1 MIYSADVM
9 QTSNMAGLYT
19 QVCYHRSLLWDRE
32 VREIQ
37 HSHIRI
43 STVSV
48 I

>member
-32 VREIQ
+32 VREI
-37 HSHIRI
+37 
-43 STVSV
+43 SV
-48 I
+48 LTSEFEQYL